1 MSASLVYSI
10 FVDMAAAA
18 AAAPRK
24 RPSWVFMMFDALDE
38 TRSTTS
44 IDVSHN
50 PASAVA
56 QFNSGARAHRKNCKR
71 RRRDW
76 KLEEWV
82 GPFARR
88 RAALAF
94 QARWARAA
102 CAFDVRARRGAELA
116 REQHLDI
123 FSFHDSWLAEILAQP
138 PPAPPASKKQKTTA
152 KEK

>member
-1 MSASLVYSI
+1 
-10 FVDMAAAA
+10 
-18 AAAPRK
+18 
-24 RPSWVFMMFDALDE
+24 MMYDELDK

-71 RRRDW
+71 HRRDW

-102 CAFDVRARRGAELA
+102 CAFDVRAVRGAELA
-116 REQHLDI
+116 REQQLDI
-123 FSFHDSWLAEILAQP
+123 FSFHSDWLTKALAS
-138 PPAPPASKKQKTTA
+138 AAAAPASAASAPNKKRKS
-152 KEK
+152 K